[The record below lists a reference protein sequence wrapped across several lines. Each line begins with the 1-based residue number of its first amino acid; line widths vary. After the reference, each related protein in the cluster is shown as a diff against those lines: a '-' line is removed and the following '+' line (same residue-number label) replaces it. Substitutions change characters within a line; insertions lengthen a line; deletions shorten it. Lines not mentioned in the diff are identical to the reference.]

1 LDNYSIDL
9 YDLKGVILKKIFRG
23 TLDLGD
29 SNIYHSTENLSSGVY
44 LIKISS
50 DNGINKI
57 IKFIKR

>member
-1 LDNYSIDL
+1 VN
-9 YDLKGVILKKIFRG
+9 LKKIFRG